1 MKQLKNHHIL
11 RLFRAT
17 AVAIFVAVPGL
28 ALAQAQPEIH
38 TGFQKKEAV
47 RAKSFMISAANPH
60 ASRAGYAILERGG
73 SAVDAA
79 IAAALML
86 TLVEPQASGIGGG
99 GYMLHWS
106 QTKKTLE
113 AYDAAVVAPKAV
125 KPDHFLD
132 SDGDPVK
139 RSKAGF
145 GGRTVG
151 VPGQLRLFAEI
162 HAKHGKLPWQDLFQ
176 PTIALAEKGFAV
188 SPRLHKQ
195 THGKRKKFTDPT
207 ATSYFLDAD
216 GEAWPAGHRL
226 VNKPLADTLRQVAE
240 RGVDAF
246 YTGAIAQDI
255 AAAVTKASEHPFPM
269 TAEEIAAYRI
279 KPHAP
284 ICTTYRQHRV
294 CGVGPSTTGGLTV
307 AMTLHLLAPFDLA
320 GLGPNSPD
328 AVHLFLEASKLA
340 YADRSHYIGDPDFVP
355 VPTAGLLDQAYL
367 AERARKIDPSSSMGR
382 PQPGLPPMRK
392 ALNHAPDDT
401 PESPST
407 THLTAVDK
415 DGNAVSF
422 TTTIGR
428 GFGSGIMT
436 RGFLLNDQLIAFSF
450 RPTKDGDPV
459 ANAPAGGKRPRSSM
473 SPTIIF
479 RPDGR
484 VRLVVGSPGGT
495 RIIGYVTKTIVAVLD
510 WQMDIQSA
518 ISLPHFAA
526 RTRRAELE
534 KDTLA
539 TRFAEGLEDKDH
551 SVKVRHLTSGLH
563 GIEIM
568 PDGTLVGGA
577 DPRREG
583 IALGG

>member
-1 MKQLKNHHIL
+1 MKQLNNRYIP
-11 RLFRAT
+11 RLFRAVALIAVMT
-17 AVAIFVAVPGL
+17 APTL

-73 SAVDAA
+73 SAADAA

-106 QTKKTLE
+106 QTKKTLD
-113 AYDAAVVAPKAV
+113 AYDAAVAAPKAV

-176 PTIALAEKGFAV
+176 PTIALAEKGFSV

-216 GEAWPAGHRL
+216 GEAWPVGHIL
-226 VNKPLADTLRQVAE
+226 VNKPLADTLRQIAE

-246 YTGAIAQDI
+246 YTGPIAQDI
-255 AAAVTKASEHPFPM
+255 AAAVTNASEYPFPM

-307 AMTLHLLAPFDLA
+307 AMTLRLLEPFDLA
-320 GLGPNSPD
+320 GLGPDSPD
-328 AVHLFLEASKLA
+328 AIHLFLEASKLA
-340 YADRSHYIGDPDFVP
+340 YADRSRYIGDPDFVP
-355 VPTAGLLDQAYL
+355 VPVAGLLDHAYL
-367 AERARKIDPSSSMGR
+367 AERAKKIDPASSMGR
-382 PQPGLPPMRK
+382 PSAGLPPMRK
-392 ALNHAPDDT
+392 AWNHAPDDT

-407 THLTAVDK
+407 THLTAIDK

-436 RGFLLNDQLIAFSF
+436 RGFLLNDQLLAFSF

-473 SPTIIF
+473 SPTILF

-510 WQMDIQSA
+510 WN
-518 ISLPHFAA
+518 AA
-526 RTRRAELE
+526 PNWRKTLWRHASPRAW
-534 KDTLA
+534 KTK
-539 TRFAEGLEDKDH
+539 TIR
-551 SVKVRHLTSGLH
+551 
-563 GIEIM
+563 
-568 PDGTLVGGA
+568 
-577 DPRREG
+577 
-583 IALGG
+583 

>member
-1 MKQLKNHHIL
+1 MKQLKNRDIP
-11 RLFRAT
+11 RFFRAVTLVAAMT
-17 AVAIFVAVPGL
+17 APTL

-47 RAKSFMISAANPH
+47 RAQSFMISAANPH

-73 SAVDAA
+73 SAADAA

-106 QTKKTLE
+106 QTQKALD
-113 AYDAAVVAPKAV
+113 AYDAAVIAPKAV

-132 SDGDPVK
+132 GDGDPVK
-139 RSKAGF
+139 RSTAGF

-162 HAKHGKLPWQDLFQ
+162 HAKHGKLPWKELFQ
-176 PTIALAEKGFAV
+176 PTIALAEKGFSV

-195 THGKRKKFTDPT
+195 IHGKRRKFTDPAAT
-207 ATSYFLDAD
+207 AYFLDAD

-226 VNKPLADTLRQVAE
+226 VNTPLADTLRQVAE

-246 YTGAIAQDI
+246 YTGPIAQDI
-255 AAAVTKASEHPFPM
+255 ANAVSNASEHPFPM
-269 TAEEIAAYRI
+269 TAEEIAAYQI

-284 ICTTYRQHRV
+284 VCTTYREHRV

-307 AMTLHLLAPFDLA
+307 AMTLRLLEPFDLA
-320 GLGPNSPD
+320 GLGPNSPE

-340 YADRSHYIGDPDFVP
+340 YADRSQYIGDPDFVP
-355 VPTAGLLDQAYL
+355 VPIAGLLDHAYL
-367 AERARKIDPSSSMGR
+367 AERAKKIDPATSMGR
-382 PQPGLPPMRK
+382 PRPGLPPMRK
-392 ALNHAPDDT
+392 AWHHAPDDT

-407 THLTAVDK
+407 THLTAIDK

-436 RGFLLNDQLIAFSF
+436 RGFLLNDQLLAFSF

-473 SPTIIF
+473 SPAIIF

-484 VRLVVGSPGGT
+484 LRLVVGSPGGT

-510 WQMDIQSA
+510 WKLDIQSA

-526 RTRRAELE
+526 RTRIAELE

-551 SVKVRHLTSGLH
+551 SVRIRHLTSGLH

-568 PDGTLVGGA
+568 PDGSLVGGA

>member
-1 MKQLKNHHIL
+1 MTIVV
-11 RLFRAT
+11 
-17 AVAIFVAVPGL
+17 AVAAPSW
-28 ALAQAQPEIH
+28 AHAQAQPEIH

-73 SAVDAA
+73 SAADAA

-106 QTKKTLE
+106 QTKKALD
-113 AYDAAVVAPKAV
+113 AYDAAVLAPGAV

-139 RSKAGF
+139 RRTAGF

-162 HAKHGKLPWQDLFQ
+162 HAKHGKLPWKELFQ
-176 PTIALAEKGFAV
+176 PTIDLAEKGFAA

-216 GEAWPAGHRL
+216 GEAWPVGHML

-246 YTGAIAQDI
+246 YTGPIAQDI
-255 AAAVTKASEHPFPM
+255 ANAVTNASEYPSPM

-279 KPHAP
+279 KRHAP
-284 ICTTYRQHRV
+284 VCTTYRQHRV

-307 AMTLHLLAPFDLA
+307 AMTLRLLEPFDMA
-320 GLGPNSPD
+320 GLGATSPE

-340 YADRSHYIGDPDFVP
+340 YADRSQYIGDPDFVP
-355 VPTAGLLDQAYL
+355 VPVAGLLDRAYL
-367 AERARKIDPSSSMGR
+367 AERAKKIDPTESMGR

-392 ALNHAPDDT
+392 AWNHGADDT

-407 THLTAVDK
+407 THLTAIDK

-428 GFGSGIMT
+428 GFGAGIMT
-436 RGFLLNDQLIAFSF
+436 RGFLLNDQLLAFSF
-450 RPTKDGDPV
+450 RPTKNGDPV

-473 SPTIIF
+473 SPTIVF

-495 RIIGYVTKTIVAVLD
+495 RIIGYVAKTIVAVLD
-510 WQMDIQSA
+510 WRMDIQSA
-518 ISLPHFAA
+518 IALPHFAA

-539 TRFAEGLEDKDH
+539 SRFLDALEDKDH
-551 SVKVRHLTSGLH
+551 SVKIRHLTSGLH
-563 GIEIM
+563 GIEIL

-583 IALGG
+583 IALGN